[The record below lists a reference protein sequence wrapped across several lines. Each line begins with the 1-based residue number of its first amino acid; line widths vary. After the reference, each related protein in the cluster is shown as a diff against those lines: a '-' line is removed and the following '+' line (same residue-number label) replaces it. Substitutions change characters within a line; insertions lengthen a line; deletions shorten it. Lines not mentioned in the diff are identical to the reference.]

1 MFEPESVAVGAVNDP
16 VTLGVHLA
24 LITVVAAGCLL
35 LGAMFA
41 QHRRLGPGTPPPSN
55 SAPAAMSSGSD
66 TEELIDT
73 LIRVHDLSH
82 NDAVSSYVESCL
94 ARRGITRIDD
104 PAGDP
109 YDAGTHQVVATEPAP
124 SPDRVGRVCHLVR
137 PGWRHQ
143 HTIVR
148 LAEVTVWTS
157 GPRP

>member
-1 MFEPESVAVGAVNDP
+1 MLQPEFVAVDAVNDP

-35 LGAMFA
+35 LGMMFA
-41 QHRRLGPGTPPPSN
+41 QHRRVGLGPPPD
-55 SAPAAMSSGSD
+55 SAPATMSSGSD

-94 ARRGITRIDD
+94 ARRGITVIDD
-104 PAGDP
+104 PAGRP

-124 SPDRVGRVCHLVR
+124 SPDRIGRVCRLVR
-137 PGWRHQ
+137 PGWRDQ

-157 GPRP
+157 GPQR